1 MKPATHRKAKWVQTF
16 LGSDYVVL
24 EFEEPTASAQQA
36 ASAIGCSIAQIAK
49 SLVFKDTEGRAVL
62 VIASGANRVNADYVA
77 QIIGSSIERPGA
89 DFVKQQTGFS
99 IGGIPPVGHA
109 HPLIAVLDLDLQ
121 NFSEIW
127 AAAGTPNAVF
137 KLTPQQLKALT
148 GGTYALIK
156 SK

>member
-24 EFEEPTASAQQA
+24 EFDEPTASAQQA

-62 VIASGANRVNADYVA
+62 VIASGANRVNTDYVA

-99 IGGIPPVGHA
+99 IGGIPPVGHT
-109 HPLIAVLDLDLQ
+109 HPLKTVLDQDLQ

-137 KLTPQQLKALT
+137 KLTPQQLQELT
-148 GGTYALIK
+148 QGPYAAI
-156 SK
+156 SA

>member
-24 EFEEPTASAQQA
+24 EFDEPTASAQQA

-49 SLVFKDTEGRAVL
+49 SLVFKDIKGRAVL
-62 VIASGANRVNADYVA
+62 VIASGANRVNTDSVA
-77 QIIGSSIERPGA
+77 QVIGSSIERADA

-99 IGGIPPVGHA
+99 IGGIPPVGHT
-109 HPLIAVLDLDLQ
+109 HPLTTVLDLDLQ
-121 NFSEIW
+121 KFSEIW

-137 KLTPQQLKALT
+137 KLTPQQLNALT
-148 GGTYALIK
+148 SGKYALIK

>member
-62 VIASGANRVNADYVA
+62 VIASGANRVNTDYVA

-99 IGGIPPVGHA
+99 IGGIPPVGHT
-109 HPLIAVLDLDLQ
+109 HPLKTVLDQDLQ

-137 KLTPQQLKALT
+137 KLTPQQLQELT
-148 GGTYALIK
+148 QGPYAPI
-156 SK
+156 SA

>member
-1 MKPATHRKAKWVQTF
+1 MKPATHRKAKWVQAF

-24 EFEEPTASAQQA
+24 EFDDPTASAQQA

-62 VIASGANRVNADYVA
+62 VITSGANRVNTDSVA

-99 IGGIPPVGHA
+99 IGGIPPVGHT
-109 HPLIAVLDLDLQ
+109 HPLKTVLDQDLQ

-137 KLTPQQLKALT
+137 KLTPQQLQELT
-148 GGTYALIK
+148 QGSYAPI
-156 SK
+156 SA